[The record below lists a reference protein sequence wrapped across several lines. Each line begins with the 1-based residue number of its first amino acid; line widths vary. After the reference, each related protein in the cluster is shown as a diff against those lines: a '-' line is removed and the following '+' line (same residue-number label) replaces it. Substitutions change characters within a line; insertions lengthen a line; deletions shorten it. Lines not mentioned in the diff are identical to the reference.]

1 MSIVASIFLAATTV
15 FRLELTDEVP
25 YIVGAD
31 GERRQVVIVEPEQY
45 AMLTGR
51 LDQVWRSMNADENG
65 RTKLHGMRVD
75 QTVDEKTMEKHTI
88 YKDGYI
94 FTEKMQPKRTVTIQN
109 KQTKKPNLD
118 NKRKRVSARHWEM
131 LKKREEM
138 QKKPVK
144 EVSVIH
150 DATTGKDIVK

>member
-15 FRLELTDEVP
+15 YRLELTDEVP

-94 FTEKMQPKRTVTIQN
+94 FTEKMQPKRTVTIQR
-109 KQTKKPNLD
+109 KAKKVSSD
-118 NKRKRVSARHWEM
+118 DRRKRVSARHWELM
-131 LKKREEM
+131 KKREDA
-138 QKKPVK
+138 QKQPVK
-144 EVSVIH
+144 EVTVEH
-150 DATTGKDIVK
+150 DALTGKDIVK

>member
-1 MSIVASIFLAATTV
+1 MNILLASILAATSV

-25 YIVGAD
+25 YVVGAD
-31 GERRQVVIVEPEQY
+31 GVRRQVVIVEPEQY

-51 LDQVWRSMNADENG
+51 LDQVWRSMNSDETS
-65 RTKLHGMRVD
+65 RVKLHGMRTD
-75 QTVDEKTMEKHTI
+75 QTIDEKTMEKHTI
-88 YKDGYI
+88 YKDGFI

-109 KQTKKPNLD
+109 KQPKKPNLD